1 MRIFT
6 IVYVALL
13 AIVSYG
19 AIVLFSEGLVIPDLN
34 LVIFLSILSLVN
46 YVFRSYRWKLL
57 LEHYGMRVSF
67 AESIKTYIAGLLFIV
82 TPAKAGEVVKAEL
95 MHKRHGFSRKTV
107 GFLVI
112 VERVFDMLAHLL
124 IGGITAFLV
133 ATGYVKSVWGVFV
146 AFIAGVSLLY
156 FFRRRLSLIQNE
168 LERLNDAR
176 LIAKSLI
183 VSIMGWLFEGIQV
196 WLAVLYLGGG
206 IGIAEAFFVFSAS
219 LIFGNLTFLPGGLGA
234 TEISSAGL
242 LVLFGVAK
250 GLASS
255 VTFVT
260 RFTTLWLGF
269 GIGAVMWFLTFHRQ
283 S

>member
-1 MRIFT
+1 MI
-6 IVYVALL
+6 YVALL

-19 AIVLFSEGLVIPDLN
+19 AIILFSEGIVLPDLN
-34 LVIFLSILSLVN
+34 LVVFLSILSLVN

-57 LEHYGMRVSF
+57 LEHYGMRVSLV
-67 AESIKTYIAGLLFIV
+67 ESIKTYTAGLLFII

-107 GFLVI
+107 GFIVI
-112 VERVFDMLAHLL
+112 VERVFDILAHLL
-124 IGGITAFLV
+124 IGGITALLV
-133 ATGYVKSVWGVFV
+133 ATGYVTSVWGIF
-146 AFIAGVSLLY
+146 ALFIVGLAVLY
-156 FFRRRLSLIQNE
+156 LFRRKLSFIQNE
-168 LERLNDAR
+168 LEQLNDIR

-183 VSIMGWLFEGIQV
+183 LSIMGWLFEGIQV
-196 WLAVLYLGGG
+196 WLAILYLGGQ

-234 TEISSAGL
+234 TEITSAGL
-242 LVLFGVAK
+242 LILFGVSK

-255 VTFVT
+255 VTLVT

-269 GIGAVMWFLTFHRQ
+269 GIGAVMWFITFHKRL
-283 S
+283 